1 MAGDRLELPGV
12 EFPCDF
18 AVKAIG
24 PADGG
29 LEGEVVAVV
38 RRHAPDLGEGAVR
51 TRPSAGGRYLAV
63 TVRLRARSREQL
75 ERIYRELHA
84 LDSVLM
90 VL

>member
-18 AVKAIG
+18 AIKAIG
-24 PADGG
+24 PAGGG

-84 LDSVLM
+84 LESVLM

>member
-24 PADGG
+24 PAGGG